1 MEVVQLISAWRSTR
15 VLDDRKVGSVAREE
29 AVVHALLRDR
39 SAAPME
45 QTPEGLRRAIAMR
58 IEQTRQLPASK
69 SWVNSARF
77 PSRLIAAAVPVVA
90 LAVGGAV
97 LLHTRSQC
105 TPTTLTPVVQRP
117 FMPIVAVRSDESGV
131 AAGFPAGTVDEGL
144 LTSGPLVMARRGTPG
159 WMRELPGSPVRAAVS
174 TQLASDKIR
183 EGVDPLLMGA
193 RELEFTGRTAAQ
205 VMIVNQLQN
214 QQMRRREE

>member
-77 PSRLIAAAVPVVA
+77 PSRLIAAV
-90 LAVGGAV
+90 
-97 LLHTRSQC
+97 S
-105 TPTTLTPVVQRP
+105 
-117 FMPIVAVRSDESGV
+117 SGK
-131 AAGFPAGTVDEGL
+131 L
-144 LTSGPLVMARRGTPG
+144 S
-159 WMRELPGSPVRAAVS
+159 
-174 TQLASDKIR
+174 
-183 EGVDPLLMGA
+183 
-193 RELEFTGRTAAQ
+193 
-205 VMIVNQLQN
+205 
-214 QQMRRREE
+214 